1 MAIRNPSE
9 LHRAFADA
17 FNRQDLQG
25 LLNLYESNAKV
36 VMQDGTELVGLEEI
50 RGGLSGFL
58 AMSGKMSVETIF
70 VVESN
75 GTALCR
81 GTWRLDGTGPDGKP
95 VTIGAN
101 SLEVIREQAD
111 GTWLAVLDC
120 PYGAD

>member
-1 MAIRNPSE
+1 
-9 LHRAFADA
+9 
-17 FNRQDLQG
+17 

-58 AMSGKMSVETIF
+58 AMSGKMSAETIF

-101 SLEVIREQAD
+101 SLEVIRQQVD